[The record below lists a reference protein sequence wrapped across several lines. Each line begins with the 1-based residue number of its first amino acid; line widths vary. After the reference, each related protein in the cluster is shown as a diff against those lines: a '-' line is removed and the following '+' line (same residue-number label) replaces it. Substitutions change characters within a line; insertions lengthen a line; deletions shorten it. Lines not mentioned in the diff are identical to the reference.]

1 MLKSAIL
8 PRWIDLSGTD
18 GPCKCESI
26 WWEMCDGVGDGGGWK
41 RGGKRGR
48 EVGGSGRKWEGVGGG
63 KRGSE
68 QMTDQM
74 WRQAAVIT
82 ARHIGRLCASALCSV
97 AIGHQQLTLDPG
109 VNR

>member
-1 MLKSAIL
+1 MGNV
-8 PRWIDLSGTD
+8 RW
-18 GPCKCESI
+18 
-26 WWEMCDGVGDGGGWK
+26 GGGRWWVEE
-41 RGGKRGR
+41 RR
-48 EVGGSGRKWEGVGGG
+48 EEREGSGREWEEVGGG